1 MNRLREFYYFSTFNK
16 CGREEALPG
25 YIYIY
30 NVLCEKA
37 PSQNGV
43 YGGQVGGVGPWN
55 SIKRSRVGQ
64 IRYSWIYAV
73 EAEVQSESGRCWGE
87 DGEVRLATRQRREG
101 GREGKEIVGGRRML
115 GGYLTASTLL
125 SVASWASFLSHF
137 HILFDGFIPL
147 LPPPL
152 SLYLLPRPHK
162 FRFLLGVTLFVINL
176 IMFLFSWYHYLC
188 ILP

>member
-1 MNRLREFYYFSTFNK
+1 MRRKRMNRLREFYYFSTFNK
-16 CGREEALPG
+16 CGREEALLG
-25 YIYIY
+25 YIY
-30 NVLCEKA
+30 NVLCEKV

-101 GREGKEIVGGRRML
+101 GEGGRAR
-115 GGYLTASTLL
+115 
-125 SVASWASFLSHF
+125 
-137 HILFDGFIPL
+137 
-147 LPPPL
+147 
-152 SLYLLPRPHK
+152 R
-162 FRFLLGVTLFVINL
+162 
-176 IMFLFSWYHYLC
+176 
-188 ILP
+188 

>member
-1 MNRLREFYYFSTFNK
+1 MEWVIGFRGDIYEKKRRMNGLREFYYFSTFNK
-16 CGREEALPG
+16 CGREEALLG
-25 YIYIY
+25 YIY

-87 DGEVRLATRQRREG
+87 DGEVRLATRQRRG
-101 GREGKEIVGGRRML
+101 GRARR
-115 GGYLTASTLL
+115 
-125 SVASWASFLSHF
+125 
-137 HILFDGFIPL
+137 
-147 LPPPL
+147 
-152 SLYLLPRPHK
+152 
-162 FRFLLGVTLFVINL
+162 
-176 IMFLFSWYHYLC
+176 
-188 ILP
+188 